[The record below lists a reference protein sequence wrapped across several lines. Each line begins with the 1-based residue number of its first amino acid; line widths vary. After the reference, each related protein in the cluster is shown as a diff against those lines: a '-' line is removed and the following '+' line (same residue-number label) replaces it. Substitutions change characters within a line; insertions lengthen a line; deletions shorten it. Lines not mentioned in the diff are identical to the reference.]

1 MNIPNISEFTLW
13 NWIAIVAIV
22 FSTISVVNAVLS
34 LFGRFKTWKAT
45 QSKQLFDSQIKQYR
59 ERVRRFEEYDKLPS
73 LFIADILSS
82 VGKVIGLTLL
92 MLVCEIVL
100 LAFLRQFRLL
110 DASDI
115 SLFIFVNVVL
125 VGLLLSMLG
134 ISWAIIGEDYS
145 DRKKFADKISKLVF
159 KGKEKGYVE
168 NAIQLNAELLNL
180 ERDEVPIEA
189 VPE

>member
-110 DASDI
+110 DASVI